1 MTTAV
6 TKTETKAPITAMDVL
21 FQGMDALQQNLAQ
34 DLHDT
39 GIDPRKFLAT
49 AKTAIQKHQQKD
61 RLAAADR
68 NSLYLA
74 IKDAAQQGL
83 MPDGKE
89 GALVVY
95 NMKVMVN
102 GKEKKVDI
110 VQFQP
115 MVQGIVK
122 LLRLSGDV
130 LDVDGAVV
138 FKNDKFKFSL
148 GVDKMPEHTP
158 DWFATAEERGE
169 PIGSW
174 AFIKLS
180 NGEVKSKMLPK
191 DKIQRIAARSKMA
204 DNYSPAKGQD
214 WEEFWIK
221 AAIRNVSKFAP
232 KTPKLERAL
241 LADDNEF
248 DMNKAP
254 VTQAT
259 AAAIAAPSES
269 AQRETAAAKAVRER
283 AEAAKA
289 KAPQAAPAE
298 QQEQSN
304 VVDADYTEADD
315 DNQEPPI

>member
-6 TKTETKAPITAMDVL
+6 TKTEVKLTPMDVL
-21 FQGMDALQQNLAQ
+21 FQGMDALQQNVAQ
-34 DLHDT
+34 DLKDT
-39 GIDPRKFLAT
+39 GIDPHKFLAT
-49 AKTAIQKHQQKD
+49 AKTAIQKHQQRD

-95 NMKVMVN
+95 NNTIKDAT
-102 GKEKKVDI
+102 GKERKVDE
-110 VQFQP
+110 VSFQP
-115 MVQGIVK
+115 MVIGIVK
-122 LLRLSGDV
+122 LLRQSGEV

-158 DWFATAEERGE
+158 DWFASMEERGE
-169 PIGSW
+169 PVGAW

-180 NGEVKSKMLPK
+180 NGEVKAKMLPK

-204 DNYSPAKGQD
+204 KNYSPKDGQD

-248 DMNKAP
+248 EMNKAP
-254 VTQAT
+254 VTAPT
-259 AAAIAAPSES
+259 AAAIAAPSEP
-269 AQRETAAAKAVRER
+269 ATRETAAAKAVRER
-283 AEAAKA
+283 AEAKA
-289 KAPQAAPAE
+289 KAPQAAPDE
-298 QQEQSN
+298 QQQEQSN

-315 DNQEPPI
+315 DNNEPPI